1 MFYRPGI
8 EPHGLAHNPFKALVA
23 PRPIGWISTLD
34 ATGQA
39 NLAPYSFFNAV
50 AESPPMVAYASNGR
64 KLGPAAR
71 QGKDSVANIR
81 ATGEFVCNVVSYR
94 LRERMNAS
102 SGPFPAGEDEFARAG
117 LAKAASRV
125 VAPPR
130 VAEAPAALE
139 CRLWRLLELPGARQ
153 RAGARRGRGGAH
165 RRSRHRRRPRR
176 RHPLPAGRPT
186 RLPRLQRGRGGLRH
200 GAPAGGLSRAI
211 ASHFFHFLGESGSI
225 C

>member
-50 AESPPMVAYASNGR
+50 AKSPPMVMYASNGS
-64 KLGPAAR
+64 KLGR
-71 QGKDSVANIR
+71 GEGKDGEGKDSVANIR

-139 CRLWRLLELPGARQ
+139 CRLWRLLELPGRDNVLVLGEVVGVHIDEAVIADGLVDVTRYQPVAR
-153 RAGARRGRGGAH
+153 
-165 RRSRHRRRPRR
+165 
-176 RHPLPAGRPT
+176 T

-200 GAPAGGLSRAI
+200 GAPAGGLSRAS
-211 ASHFFHFLGESGSI
+211 ASIFFTF
-225 C
+225 